1 MMGAVTVLSPS
12 DAELAAVRAPG
23 DPRVARTCEAVLR
36 AAAELLVEDGPEAV
50 SHQRVAERAGV
61 GRATVYRHW
70 PRPADLLFEAL
81 ASVEIDFVE
90 LDDGPFHERLAAEL
104 IRRADHL
111 NQPIVTVVF
120 AAIIERAESDES
132 ASRVRALIVEQ
143 ATGSLRRGIERA
155 VERGELAAGVNP
167 DDLSAQ
173 VVGPLLYRRVFE
185 GRMVDAAFITRVV
198 DDALRPWEKG

>member
-1 MMGAVTVLSPS
+1 M
-12 DAELAAVRAPG
+12 
-23 DPRVARTCEAVLR
+23 LR